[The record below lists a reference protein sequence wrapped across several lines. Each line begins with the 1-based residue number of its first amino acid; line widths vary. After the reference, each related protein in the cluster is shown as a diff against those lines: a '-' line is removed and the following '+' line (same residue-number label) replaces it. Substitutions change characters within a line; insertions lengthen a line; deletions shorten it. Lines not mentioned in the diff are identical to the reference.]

1 MKPIVYEDTALPLY
15 WGGKIRFGEN
25 RRNTWGRDNLLLP
38 EILLGAFLKG
48 FNTCGK
54 SENEIRK
61 RFIESQ
67 SLQLKLNAVR
77 KVAFHI

>member
-1 MKPIVYEDTALPLY
+1 MQPHLRIGEGKSDLEKTRGCGS
-15 WGGKIRFGEN
+15 GGEGNMLVK
-25 RRNTWGRDNLLLP
+25 P
-38 EILLGAFLKG
+38 EIFLAAFLKG

-67 SLQLKLNAVR
+67 SLQLKLNAGR